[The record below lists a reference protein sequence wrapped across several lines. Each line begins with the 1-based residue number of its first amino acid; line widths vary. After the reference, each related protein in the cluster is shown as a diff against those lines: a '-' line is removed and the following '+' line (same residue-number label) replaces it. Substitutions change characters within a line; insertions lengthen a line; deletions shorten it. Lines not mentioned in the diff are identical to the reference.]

1 MAKLAQ
7 HFALDRP
14 DLYRRYSKFARYL
27 IERTRLAI
35 VRAEPIPDNSAL
47 FVREPTGNAVWDLH
61 RLSGELRWAGSS
73 TSPRRARAI
82 FPSITSRNQS
92 PEEPEKMGS
101 LPTWNPI
108 NCKSAERVRY
118 EYLHRRTQP
127 LRRVSTAAAGTQ
139 LALAKRPP

>member
-14 DLYRRYSKFARYL
+14 DLFRSYSKFTRYL

-35 VRAEPIPDNSAL
+35 VRAEPIPQNSAL
-47 FVREPTGNAVWDLH
+47 LVREPIGNAVWDLH
-61 RLSGELRWAGSS
+61 RLSGELQWA
-73 TSPRRARAI
+73 I
-82 FPSITSRNQS
+82 LPSITSRNLS
-92 PEEPEKMGS
+92 PEKPEKMGS
-101 LPTWNPI
+101 LRTWNPI
-108 NCKSAERVRY
+108 NCKSAERVSY

-139 LALAKRPP
+139 LALAKRPPLPGT